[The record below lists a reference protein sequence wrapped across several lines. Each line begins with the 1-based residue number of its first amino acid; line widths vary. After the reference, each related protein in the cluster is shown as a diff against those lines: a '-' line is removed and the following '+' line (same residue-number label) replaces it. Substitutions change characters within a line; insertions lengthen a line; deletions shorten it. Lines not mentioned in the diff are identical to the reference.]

1 MPEPTSPCPA
11 ATCVD
16 CQTWL
21 GLPGMSVARVAD
33 VGTEGL
39 VVHIESVPGPVGCP
53 HCGVMATGHGRD
65 EVVLV
70 DAPSFG
76 RPVRLGWAKRRH
88 VCREDLCPGGSFTEQ
103 DPAVAPPR
111 GRLTTRAVS
120 WAVDEVRGEHA
131 SISGLA
137 RRLGW
142 TGTPCGTLCAPT
154 WKRWRPTRPGSTV
167 SRCSGSMIPRALPLQ
182 AGGAP
187 SVWHHVDPRTCGPR
201 MLTGMVDLTRDQDG
215 RTRARL
221 LDLVPRAFWRRVR
234 GVAH

>member
-1 MPEPTSPCPA
+1 
-11 ATCVD
+11 
-16 CQTWL
+16 
-21 GLPGMSVARVAD
+21 MSVARVAD

-137 RRLGW
+137 RRLGVDW
-142 TGTPCGTLCAPT
+142 HTLWRAVRTHLEVLEADPARFDGVTMLGVDDSPARYCSKREVPPACGTT
-154 WKRWRPTRPGSTV
+154 S
-167 SRCSGSMIPRALPLQ
+167 I
-182 AGGAP
+182 
-187 SVWHHVDPRTCGPR
+187 
-201 MLTGMVDLTRDQDG
+201 
-215 RTRARL
+215 RAR
-221 LDLVPRAFWRRVR
+221 VAR
-234 GVAH
+234 GCSPAWST